1 MLFYYA
7 RFYGRATCP
16 QLLGVSV
23 EQPVLSCSGFCAA
36 NRENIAG
43 GVAGDGGVA

>member
-1 MLFYYA
+1 MLFYDA
-7 RFYGRATCP
+7 RLYGRATCP

-23 EQPVLSCSGFCAA
+23 EQPVPSCSGFGVA

-43 GVAGDGGVA
+43 EVDGDCGVA